1 MRRRSNATTLVTSG
15 HKAEEIAPMNRR
27 ERHTDQGSADQARPG
42 SACPDCSPRLD
53 DAWSAAPRRPAPR
66 ASPAAASPLATHPDE
81 TPVVPRPL
89 IPVLSVSQARC
100 GLNDASTAL
109 PTRDH
114 QYLVTSLVSPSVS
127 TVERHLGTE
136 PPRLVL
142 MDLRWCEA
150 AGPALLQRL
159 RQMAASPDWVV
170 CWPRPSRQWLPH
182 ILACGARGALT
193 CDATP
198 QARVKALDGVLT
210 GEIWLP
216 RQVLQWLYAQ
226 MLDTSTASVRAVE
239 GAARLTPREA
249 EVMALIHQGLT
260 NPAIAERLGVSVNTV
275 KKHLTAG
282 FEKLGVQ
289 KRRQLLG

>member
-1 MRRRSNATTLVTSG
+1 MDSRQRV
-15 HKAEEIAPMNRR
+15 
-27 ERHTDQGSADQARPG
+27 
-42 SACPDCSPRLD
+42 
-53 DAWSAAPRRPAPR
+53 
-66 ASPAAASPLATHPDE
+66 
-81 TPVVPRPL
+81 
-89 IPVLSVSQARC
+89 PVLSVSQVRC

-114 QYLVTSLVSPSVS
+114 QYLVTSLVAPSAS

-150 AGPALLQRL
+150 ADPALLQRL
-159 RQMAASPDWVV
+159 RQMASTPDWVV
-170 CWPRPSRQWLPH
+170 CWPRPARQWLPH
-182 ILACGARGALT
+182 LMACGARGALT

-198 QARVKALDGVLT
+198 QARVKALDGVLK

-216 RQVLQWLYAQ
+216 RQVLHGLYVQ
-226 MLDTSTASVRAVE
+226 ILDDSTANTRAVQI
-239 GAARLTPREA
+239 AARLTPREA

-260 NPAIAERLGVSVNTV
+260 NSAIAGSLGVSVNTV
-275 KKHLTAG
+275 KKHLMAG
-282 FEKLGVQ
+282 FGKLGVQ